1 MKSVNFPLA
10 VLFGYESGTDK
21 MIFVGRK
28 NDIVFHLEEHR
39 AELVRMLSLC
49 NGHNSVKDIR
59 RKFPRLSDVEFTELM
74 EMVIEHGIVRDS
86 RHLYLS
92 LHEDSANPMR
102 FTQSLSPE
110 AAEDLV
116 NNRPEIPSTPT
127 SIQLPEPSTDRSAL
141 LNLCA
146 NRKSNR
152 EFNGHGLTTIEISGL
167 LKSMYTVGTRR
178 STPSAGHLYPL
189 DIYVA
194 VLADNSEGIA
204 PGLYRYDPRNFTL
217 NPRPEIEIT
226 SDIIG
231 HALNSHQADNA
242 AVVIF
247 IAADLERS
255 AAKYANRGYR
265 FALMEA
271 GHAAQNAHLFCAEN
285 PELGM
290 VEYGGFE
297 DETCAQIV
305 GLDYP
310 HQAVLLAIVL
320 GRISPN
326 ARETTSFVSTSW
338 ELTEQLVGKGKP
350 IEYLS
355 IGQPNDGPYKPP
367 RFEASAKYR
376 GHSRDT
382 IDQIPEKDRFGS
394 GHAITSDE
402 SLVKAIAESYE
413 RYASG
418 LLRIDATAKAR
429 DLPIQWLDPR
439 QVVPL
444 HPSAYKRNQFIPFS
458 PAETC
463 QWVQAYRHN
472 HNYPVMVP
480 VEMAFYPLSFEQL
493 GRTPCFACSSN
504 GVAAHP
510 HKETASAK
518 ALLELVERD
527 AIAVTWYAKRQV
539 NSLPTEFLPPD
550 VRIRMRHWN
559 QKGWKTKVLNLTLDS
574 VPVAL
579 AIIYSNR
586 RYPSFVAGASAG
598 FEWNTAI
605 TKAWDEAEMF
615 LMGWKAKKRTKPIA
629 PQDVFSVLDHGTMYF
644 RSQSLPHV
652 EWLINSTEAEP
663 KPSSMNNS
671 AQLLWHF
678 DPVLVDLNPA
688 NPEISLRVIR
698 AISEKL
704 LPINFGYGTEHI
716 GHRRF
721 GDLGMEWKRDFPSI
735 PHFFA

>member
-10 VLFGYESGTDK
+10 VLFGYESGDDK

-28 NDIVFHLEEHR
+28 DDIVFHIKEYR
-39 AELVRMLSLC
+39 TDLVRILSLC
-49 NGHNSVKDIR
+49 NGQNSVEDIR
-59 RKFPRLSDVEFTELM
+59 KMNQRLSDAEFAELM
-74 EMVIEHGIVRDS
+74 DTVVEHGIVRDS
-86 RHLYLS
+86 RHLYLG

-110 AAEDLV
+110 GAENLV
-116 NNRPEIPSTPT
+116 NNRAEIPSTPT
-127 SIQLPEPSTDRSAL
+127 SIRLPEPSTDESSL

-152 EFNGHGLTTIEISGL
+152 EFNGHGLTLTETSGL
-167 LKSMYTVGTRR
+167 LKSMYTVGTNR

-194 VLADNSEGIA
+194 VLKTDSDGID
-204 PGLYRYDPRNFTL
+204 PGLYRYDPAKFVL
-217 NPRPEIEIT
+217 NPKPETTIT
-226 SDIIG
+226 PDIIG

-242 AVVIF
+242 AMVVF
-247 IAADLERS
+247 IAADLERP

-265 FALMEA
+265 FALMET
-271 GHAAQNAHLFCAEN
+271 GHVAQNAHLFCAEN
-285 PELGM
+285 TELGM
-290 VEYGGFE
+290 VECGGFE
-297 DETCAQIV
+297 DETCAQLL

-310 HQAVLLAIVL
+310 RQAVLVALVI

-326 ARETTSFVSTSW
+326 ALQTKSFVSASW
-338 ELTEQLVGKGKP
+338 ELTQQLIGKGKP
-350 IEYLS
+350 IEYVS
-355 IGQPNDGPYKPP
+355 IGQPNDGSYKPP

-382 IDQIPEKDRFGS
+382 LDQIPNKDRFGS
-394 GHAITSDE
+394 GHATTSDE
-402 SLVKAIAESYE
+402 SIVKAIGESYE

-418 LLRIDATAKAR
+418 LLRIDVTAKAR
-429 DLPIQWLDPR
+429 DLSIQWLDPR
-439 QVVPL
+439 QIVPL
-444 HPSAYKRNQFIPFS
+444 HPNAYERNQFVPFD
-458 PAETC
+458 PAEPY
-463 QWVQAYRHN
+463 QWVQGFRHN
-472 HNYPVMVP
+472 YNYPVMVP
-480 VEMAFYPLSFEQL
+480 VELAFYPLSFNQL

-527 AIAVTWYAKRQV
+527 AIAVTWYSKRQV
-539 NSLPTEFLPPD
+539 NSLPTEFLPND

-559 QKGWKTKVLNLTLDS
+559 QNGWKTKVLNLTLDS

-586 RYPSFVAGASAG
+586 RYPSFVAGASAAL
-598 FEWNTAI
+598 EWNTAI

-615 LMGWKAKKRTKPIA
+615 LMGWKAKKRAKPIE
-629 PQDVFSVLDHGTMYF
+629 PEKVFSVLDHGTMYF
-644 RSQSLPHV
+644 RSQSLHHV
-652 EWLINSTEAEP
+652 DWLINSTEAEP
-663 KPSSMNNS
+663 KPLSMNNV

-716 GHRRF
+716 GHRRLD
-721 GDLGMEWKRDFPSI
+721 DLGLEWKREFPST